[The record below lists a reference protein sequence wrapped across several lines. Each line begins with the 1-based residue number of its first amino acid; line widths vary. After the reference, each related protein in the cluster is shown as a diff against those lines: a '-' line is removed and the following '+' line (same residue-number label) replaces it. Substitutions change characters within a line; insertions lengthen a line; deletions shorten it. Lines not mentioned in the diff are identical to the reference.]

1 MGDAGAVR
9 HPDATC
15 GAAETVRGV
24 GAAIQGS
31 HRGAP
36 ARVHCF
42 RAVRNGTGDALSTH
56 TRRFRGPPRI
66 HGAQQVG
73 MNHDTLRARIR
84 LALGGDVIIGDR
96 LPSRAGAQRYAAT
109 RGREGALVT
118 VFPRAPAG
126 PTPEAL
132 RSMVDRFRAAQ
143 HAAIVVP
150 RQAIEVDGRA
160 CLVDER
166 PAFPTILDRLQSG
179 PQLDVRE
186 SIVVLRSIARALA
199 TLHRRGLT
207 HGALDLDTVHLTPT
221 GAVVSGLGS
230 VTDGTVAG
238 DLEAL
243 ARIGYALLSG
253 DLPASPAVPLIQ
265 HRRALPPQLH
275 ALIDSMLDPDV
286 AKRPARAETVL
297 RALDAVPAREERLVP
312 SFLDGA
318 THGARVPESAAVRLM
333 IAAIGILLVVAL
345 VSGR

>member
-1 MGDAGAVR
+1 M
-9 HPDATC
+9 
-15 GAAETVRGV
+15 
-24 GAAIQGS
+24 S
-31 HRGAP
+31 
-36 ARVHCF
+36 
-42 RAVRNGTGDALSTH
+42 N
-56 TRRFRGPPRI
+56 
-66 HGAQQVG
+66 
-73 MNHDTLRARIR
+73 DTLRARIR

-109 RGREGALVT
+109 SGREGALVT

-160 CLVDER
+160 CLVDGR
-166 PAFPTILDRLQSG
+166 PSDPTILGRLHSG
-179 PQLDVRE
+179 PPLDVRE

-207 HGALDLDTVHLTPT
+207 HGSLDLDTVHLTPH
-221 GAVVSGLGS
+221 GAVVSGLGAVS
-230 VTDGTVAG
+230 GATVAD

-253 DLPASPAVPLIQ
+253 DLPASPATPLIQ

-275 ALIDSMLDPDV
+275 ALIDRMLDPDR
-286 AKRPARAETVL
+286 AKRPTRAETVL
-297 RALDAVPAREERLVP
+297 QALDAAPAREARTVP

-318 THGARVPESAAVRLM
+318 THGARVPQSAAVRLA

-345 VSGR
+345 ITSR